1 MSTVQDFLLLGFYMN
16 LKRIPQKLV
25 IKNKFNVGI
34 YFLLHVEKNCLVLA
48 KAGLPL
54 LVMYPVS
61 DKEKR
66 ASLYSLKVDTFHHN
80 FSLIVWCLLEK
91 NTY

>member
-25 IKNKFNVGI
+25 TKNKFNVGI
-34 YFLLHVEKNCLVLA
+34 YFLLDVEKNCLVLA
-48 KAGLPL
+48 KAELPL

-61 DKEKR
+61 DKEKK
-66 ASLYSLKVDTFHHN
+66 SKFVLFKSWYIS
-80 FSLIVWCLLEK
+80 S
-91 NTY
+91 

>member
-1 MSTVQDFLLLGFYMN
+1 MN
-16 LKRIPQKLV
+16 LALYHEYCTRFSSSWVLYESKRIPQKLV

-48 KAGLPL
+48 KAELPL

-61 DKEKR
+61 DKEKK
-66 ASLYSLKVDTFHHN
+66 SKFVLFKS
-80 FSLIVWCLLEK
+80 
-91 NTY
+91 

>member
-48 KAGLPL
+48 KAELPL

-61 DKEKR
+61 DKEKKR
-66 ASLYSLKVDTFHHN
+66 ASLYSLKLIHFVII
-80 FSLIVWCLLEK
+80 SL
-91 NTY
+91 